1 LSILFVCFAETL
13 VAATFGLSDF
23 TDFRT
28 NLNLFIIF
36 VENLNPMSELIKKQV
51 ADAKAHMDKAIDH
64 CDGELLKIRAG
75 KASPSM
81 LDDIS
86 VDYYGSPTPLN
97 QVGSINTP
105 DARTIVVQP
114 WEKSLLGPIEK
125 AIMEANLGV
134 NPQNDGV
141 IIRINVPPLTEER
154 RRDLV
159 KKAKAEAENG
169 KIAIRNIRKDA
180 NEKIRKLKTEGV
192 SEDEMKVGEAEV
204 QKLTDTYIAKVDVLS
219 SAKEKDIMTV

>member
-1 LSILFVCFAETL
+1 
-13 VAATFGLSDF
+13 
-23 TDFRT
+23 
-28 NLNLFIIF
+28 
-36 VENLNPMSELIKKQV
+36 MSELIKKQV
-51 ADAKAHMDKAIDH
+51 SDAKASMDKAIDH
-64 CDGELLKIRAG
+64 ADNELNKIRAG

-81 LDDIS
+81 LDDVM
-86 VDYYGSPTPLN
+86 VDYYGSPTPLS
-97 QVGSINTP
+97 QVGSVNTP

-114 WEKSLLGPIEK
+114 WEKSLLGAIEK

-159 KKAKAEAENG
+159 KKAKAEAETG

-180 NEKIRKLKTEGV
+180 NEKIRKLKSEGV
-192 SEDEMKVGEAEV
+192 SEDEMKTGEAEI
-204 QKLTDTYIAKVDVLS
+204 QKLTDAYIVKVEQLS
-219 SAKEKDIMTV
+219 EAKEKDIMTV

>member
-1 LSILFVCFAETL
+1 MQCIFFLFLFIKFNNTQAFSFCWYKL
-13 VAATFGLSDF
+13 K
-23 TDFRT
+23 
-28 NLNLFIIF
+28 LFIIF
-36 VENLNPMSELIKKQV
+36 VGNFIPMSELIKKQV
-51 ADAKAHMDKAIDH
+51 TDARTAMERAIEH
-64 CDGELLKIRAG
+64 CDNELNKIRAG

-81 LDDIS
+81 LDDIY

-97 QVGSINTP
+97 QVGSVNTP

-114 WEKSLLGPIEK
+114 WEKSLLSAIEK

-159 KKAKAEAENG
+159 KKAKGEAESG
-169 KIAIRNIRKDA
+169 KIAVRNIRKDA
-180 NEKIRKLKTEGV
+180 NEKIR
-192 SEDEMKVGEAEV
+192 
-204 QKLTDTYIAKVDVLS
+204 
-219 SAKEKDIMTV
+219 

>member
-1 LSILFVCFAETL
+1 
-13 VAATFGLSDF
+13 
-23 TDFRT
+23 
-28 NLNLFIIF
+28 
-36 VENLNPMSELIKKQV
+36 MSELIKKQV
-51 ADAKAHMDKAIDH
+51 TDDNSLMEKAIDH
-64 CDGELLKIRAG
+64 CDGELQKIRAG

-81 LDDIS
+81 LDDIF

-97 QVGSINTP
+97 QVGSVNTP

-114 WEKSLLGPIEK
+114 WEKSLLSAIEK

-159 KKAKAEAENG
+159 KKAKGEAENG
-169 KIAIRNIRKDA
+169 KIAIRNIRKDT
-180 NEKIRKLKTEGV
+180 NEKIRRLKSEGV
-192 SEDEMKVGEAEV
+192 SEDEMKTGEGEV
-204 QKLTDTYIAKVDVLS
+204 QKLTDAYIIKIDGLS
-219 SAKEKDIMTV
+219 VAKEKDIMTV